1 MICTLCLTLE
11 QLHGK
16 IAPLAEG
23 ANLLVET
30 PLHGQSPLIYFPWAT
45 YSLLAIYLILRY
57 N

>member
-1 MICTLCLTLE
+1 MIVLTLE

-16 IAPLAEG
+16 MAPLAEG
-23 ANLLVET
+23 ANLLYGT
-30 PLHGQSPLIYFPWAT
+30 PRLYPLLT